1 MSHRS
6 TPEPLQVSLRPRWRV
21 GRDGGDALDAS
32 ALLDLLG
39 TVQGTGSIAQAG
51 RELGLSYRH
60 AWGLLQQAE
69 ALFGQPLLMRGR
81 GRGSALTELGEK
93 LVWADARI
101 GARLQPLLDSLASE
115 LEGELG
121 RAGRATGRARA
132 VPRLHASHG
141 FAVAAL
147 REQLAAR
154 QVAAEVRYRNS
165 LEAVA
170 ALAHGE
176 CELAGFHVP
185 LGAFETAAAQRYLAW
200 LRPDQHRLVHLAVR
214 TQGLFVAPGNPLGIT
229 GLHDLTRDGLRF
241 VNRPEGSGTRVLTE
255 LLLQRQGIAPR
266 AVSGYDNTELTH
278 AAIAAYV
285 ASGMADVGIGVQTAA
300 QRFGLHFIPLL
311 RERYFFAV
319 PAGALQS
326 EALRPV
332 LGVLRSAA
340 FRARVTALRGYEA
353 AQTGQVLT
361 LAEAFGA

>member
-1 MSHRS
+1 MPARS
-6 TPEPLQVSLRPRWRV
+6 AAPLRVSLQPHWRV
-21 GRDGGDALDAS
+21 GRDASDALDAT
-32 ALLDLLG
+32 ALLDLLA

-81 GRGSALTELGEK
+81 GRGSALTELGDR

-101 GARLQPLLDSLASE
+101 GARLQPLLESLASE

-121 RAGRATGRARA
+121 RVQRRARA

-154 QVAAEVRYRNS
+154 EVAVEVRYRNS

-170 ALAHGE
+170 ALAHGD
-176 CELAGFHVP
+176 CDLAGFHVP
-185 LGAFETAAAQRYLAW
+185 LGAFEAEAAQRFRAW
-200 LRPDQHRLVHLAVR
+200 LQPERHRLVHLAVR
-214 TQGLFVAPGNPLGIT
+214 TQGLFVAPGNPLGLR
-229 GLHDLTRDGLRF
+229 GLADLRRPGLRF

-255 LLLQRQGIAPR
+255 LLLQREGIEAR
-266 AVSGYDNTELTH
+266 ALSGWDNTELTH
-278 AAIAAYV
+278 AAVAAYV
-285 ASGMADVGIGVQTAA
+285 ASGMADAGIGVQTAA

-319 PAGALQS
+319 PADAL
-326 EALRPV
+326 ERDTLGPV
-332 LGVLRSAA
+332 LSVLRSPGFRSRVAA
-340 FRARVTALRGYEA
+340 LKGYEA

-361 LAEAFGA
+361 LDEAFGG